1 MEVPLFQMLIL
12 GHKQLLINEEK
23 KKELLQKMK
32 EWDVYSQVCSVLA
45 ALCSTV

>member
-23 KKELLQKMK
+23 KKG
-32 EWDVYSQVCSVLA
+32 A
-45 ALCSTV
+45 ASENERMGRL